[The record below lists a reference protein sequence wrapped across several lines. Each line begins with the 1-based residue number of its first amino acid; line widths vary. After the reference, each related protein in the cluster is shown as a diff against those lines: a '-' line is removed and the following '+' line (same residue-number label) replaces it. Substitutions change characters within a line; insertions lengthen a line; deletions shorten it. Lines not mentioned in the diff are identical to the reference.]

1 MKSTYL
7 TLLAILVGT
16 LSLIAQD
23 HNPVV
28 WSFFSEKTGT
38 DEYTITYS
46 ADVIPG
52 WYIYSQ
58 HTEPSGPVPTTFYVE
73 DNPSITLIGDVTEEG
88 KKKEGFDPLFEIN
101 VIKFSGL
108 VLFRQKVKL
117 TGGATSFTGALEFMS
132 CDNEQCLPPMEVTFD
147 IPLE

>member
-7 TLLAILVGT
+7 TVLAILIGS

-46 ADVIPG
+46 ADVTPG
-52 WYIYSQ
+52 WYVYSQ
-58 HTEPSGPVPTTFYVE
+58 HTDPSGPVPTTFYVE
-73 DNPSITLIGDVTEEG
+73 ENPAIELVGKVTEEG
-88 KKKEGFDPLFEIN
+88 KKKEGFDDLFEIN

-108 VLFRQKVKL
+108 ILFRQKIKL
-117 TGGATSFTGALEFMS
+117 IGAATTVTGTLEFMS
-132 CDNEQCLPPMEVTFD
+132 CDDEQCMPPMQVEFD

>member
-1 MKSTYL
+1 MKIAYL
-7 TLLAILVGT
+7 TFLAVIISS

-46 ADVIPG
+46 ADVEPG

-58 HTEPSGPVPTTFYVE
+58 HTEPSGPVPTTFYVD
-73 DNPSITLIGDVTEEG
+73 DNPNIELVGDVMEEG
-88 KKKEGFDPLFEIN
+88 KKKEGFDDLFGIN

-108 VLFRQKVKL
+108 VLFRQKIKVK
-117 TGGATSFTGALEFMS
+117 TAETSFTGALEFMS
-132 CDNEQCLPPMEVTFD
+132 CDNEQCLPPMEVTFE
-147 IPLE
+147 IPVE

>member
-7 TLLAILVGT
+7 TVLILLISS

-23 HNPVV
+23 LNPVT

-46 ADVIPG
+46 ADVTPG

-58 HTEPSGPVPTTFYVE
+58 HTDPSGPVPTAFYVE
-73 DNPSITLIGDVTEEG
+73 DNPNITLIGDVTEEG
-88 KKKEGFDPLFEIN
+88 KKKEGFDDLFEIN
-101 VIKFSGL
+101 VIKLSL
-108 VLFRQKVKL
+108 IHISEPTR
-117 TGGATSFTGALEFMS
+117 
-132 CDNEQCLPPMEVTFD
+132 PY
-147 IPLE
+147 